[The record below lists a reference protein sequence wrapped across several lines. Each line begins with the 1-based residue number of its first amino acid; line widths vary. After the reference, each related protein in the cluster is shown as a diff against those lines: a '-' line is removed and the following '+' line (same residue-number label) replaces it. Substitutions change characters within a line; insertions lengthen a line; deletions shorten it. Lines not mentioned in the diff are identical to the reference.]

1 MCAIMGGRRCVDQAG
16 ASKRRT
22 SVAAARRRMKI
33 FETSFTK
40 ERFTIVKFTTQR
52 EVSERER

>member
-1 MCAIMGGRRCVDQAG
+1 MDQAA